1 LNEEGDAL
9 DRAYLGL
16 DTLIENAEAIDASG
30 AIYSTIRRS
39 HHSIFEKNGTC
50 FRTCRLSAHE
60 EPSAG
65 IGGGKFFLLLGG
77 SAEHPGGFHRLGYLR
92 FLEDRRVAMKRF
104 WTTDLPFE
112 EVTIY

>member
-39 HHSIFEKNGTC
+39 HHSIFEKTERVLGHVVCLLMRN
-50 FRTCRLSAHE
+50 RLRE
-60 EPSAG
+60 
-65 IGGGKFFLLLGG
+65 
-77 SAEHPGGFHRLGYLR
+77 
-92 FLEDRRVAMKRF
+92 
-104 WTTDLPFE
+104 
-112 EVTIY
+112 